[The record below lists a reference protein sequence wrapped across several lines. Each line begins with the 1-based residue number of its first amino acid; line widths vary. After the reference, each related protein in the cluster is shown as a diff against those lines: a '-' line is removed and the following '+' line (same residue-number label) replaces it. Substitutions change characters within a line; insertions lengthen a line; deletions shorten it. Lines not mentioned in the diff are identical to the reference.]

1 MLKLNYYIHSILNS
15 QYRLLFT
22 LIIYILIYMSL
33 KSTHTVYCMTE
44 GSDIPV
50 TAEAQTLTIRPRVE
64 LTNLEQLISRNI
76 DSYIGD
82 KALILSQ
89 QEEIARLAKDI
100 EFHKEL
106 LKAIDTE
113 GRLDLLVSEYGDTR
127 LCIERVCEKY
137 NKSLYEVLP

>member
-1 MLKLNYYIHSILNS
+1 MIQNIQYITHSLLQSKYRLILNIVI
-15 QYRLLFT
+15 YAL
-22 LIIYILIYMSL
+22 IYISINNAQIAS
-33 KSTHTVYCMTE
+33 CMME
-44 GSDIPV
+44 GNEIPEV
-50 TAEAQTLTIRPRVE
+50 AEAKPITRPNV
-64 LTNLEQLISRNI
+64 EQLISRNI

-127 LCIERVCEKY
+127 SRIDRVCEKY

>member
-1 MLKLNYYIHSILNS
+1 MLFINYQIH
-15 QYRLLFT
+15 LLLT
-22 LIIYILIYMSL
+22 SKHKILITFLVYLIFYITL
-33 KSTHTVYCMTE
+33 KNTHLALCMTE
-44 GSDIPV
+44 GNDLPSI
-50 TAEAQTLTIRPRVE
+50 AEAKPITRPRVE
-64 LTNLEQLISRNI
+64 LTNVEQLISRNI

-127 LCIERVCEKY
+127 SCIDRVCEKY